1 VRPTPDL
8 ADLPYSFTQEPLLL
22 PQQFIQAMSERGV
35 ELTAQELEDLHRVGL
50 LVPLVRVA
58 RSRARLQQASREP
71 WVWNLMLWNPTSP
84 PTIVAARRDGLLT
97 DPASERFVA
106 AARRQRHH
114 EGRTIASSVMLYSPY
129 QAIYGPLIQQAR
141 SFVVGAEGKARRV
154 RLQAP
159 WRFAEL
165 WLGRARHLRE
175 IVIAAS
181 ALEAMYL
188 PSMRGLTRL
197 DPEADPGQFE
207 EWRFRRPPKQVLNW
221 LGVKPD
227 WLTAY
232 AGQLLRSADAI
243 DPLGRWY
250 EVVAH
255 ADPDMWSELRGNA
268 RLALDM
274 RIAAELLLRYYD
286 RLVEV
291 RQARRLTRSTSR
303 ERGLY
308 DRRLKPNR
316 TLDEVLTNFGRI
328 ELARRVHQG

>member
-1 VRPTPDL
+1 VRSTPEL

-22 PQQFIQAMSERGV
+22 PQQFIQAMSVRGV

-71 WVWNLMLWNPTSP
+71 WVWNLVLWNPTSP

-97 DPASERFVA
+97 DPAGERFVA
-106 AARRQRHH
+106 AARRQRQH

-129 QAIYGPLIQQAR
+129 HVIYGPLIQEAR

-181 ALEAMYL
+181 A
-188 PSMRGLTRL
+188 
-197 DPEADPGQFE
+197 
-207 EWRFRRPPKQVLNW
+207 WRRCICPR
-221 LGVKPD
+221 
-227 WLTAY
+227 Y
-232 AGQLLRSADAI
+232 AA
-243 DPLGRWY
+243 
-250 EVVAH
+250 
-255 ADPDMWSELRGNA
+255 
-268 RLALDM
+268 
-274 RIAAELLLRYYD
+274 
-286 RLVEV
+286 
-291 RQARRLTRSTSR
+291 
-303 ERGLY
+303 
-308 DRRLKPNR
+308 
-316 TLDEVLTNFGRI
+316 
-328 ELARRVHQG
+328 